1 MPLYNEDPLA
11 HLVEIRPDGTPVESA
26 LPSEFVTDPWLANQL
41 QMAVATIRSQRFK
54 RRHGQKH
61 WLTIDAVYVGSK
73 PRYRRSEAIEWLR
86 DQCSRGTTRTVKG

>member
-1 MPLYNEDPLA
+1 MPQFRQFDN
-11 HLVEIRPDGTPVESA
+11 HGNPVQPQSVN
-26 LPSEFVTDPWLANQL
+26 PPVSETTFVTDRWLADQL

-86 DQCSRGTTRTVKG
+86 NQCSRGTTRTVKG